1 MLIYEHISKL
11 MQNRIVCIV
20 YSVDMIQ
27 IGDLH
32 RFCHP
37 RDRIHKT
44 VVKPVRHW
52 LYGRSTACFVTEVNT
67 QNTMNTI
74 ISKNYKEKTH

>member
-11 MQNRIVCIV
+11 MQNRIACIV

-27 IGDLH
+27 IADFH
-32 RFCHP
+32 RFCRP
-37 RDRIHKT
+37 CDRIHKT
-44 VVKPVRHW
+44 AIKPVRHW
-52 LYGRSTACFVTEVNT
+52 LYGRSTGCFVTGVNT